1 MRRVI
6 AFVLSSRQ
14 IGANWKASFINGKT
28 DLGGLGCGF
37 NGLFE
42 IFPAHDYRR
51 QRRRPWRRRL
61 PLGLAAPSCNSPR
74 QFLPPRPLSELISL
88 CLQTKNRAQCG
99 ANNVASVKFRILE
112 LGPLFRL
119 FLQHHGSRF
128 VVLDRSRLSE
138 RAHWVTLSVSLTQS
152 SPPVA
157 PVLQAEYRKQG
168 RRETLIYCI

>member
-1 MRRVI
+1 MG
-6 AFVLSSRQ
+6 RQ
-14 IGANWKASFINGKT
+14 TSEGWAAVSTACLRYSLRTITDDSGGGGTDGGSFHLAS
-28 DLGGLGCGF
+28 L
-37 NGLFE
+37 
-42 IFPAHDYRR
+42 
-51 QRRRPWRRRL
+51 
-61 PLGLAAPSCNSPR
+61 
-74 QFLPPRPLSELISL
+74 LPPVILPASSCPPPLPPPSDLISL
-88 CLQTKNRAQCG
+88 CLQTKNRTQCG

-138 RAHWVTLSVSLTQS
+138 RAHRVTLSVSLTQS

-168 RRETLIYCI
+168 RKETLIYCI

>member
-28 DLGGLGCGF
+28 DLVGLGCGF
-37 NGLFE
+37 NCLFE

-51 QRRRPWRRRL
+51 QRRRQWRRQL
-61 PLGLAAPSCNSPR
+61 PLGLAAPSGISPR
-74 QFLPPRPLSELISL
+74 QSPPLPSNLISL
-88 CLQTKNRAQCG
+88 CLQTKNRPQCG

-157 PVLQAEYRKQG
+157 VLQAKYRKQG
-168 RRETLIYCI
+168 RKETLIYCI